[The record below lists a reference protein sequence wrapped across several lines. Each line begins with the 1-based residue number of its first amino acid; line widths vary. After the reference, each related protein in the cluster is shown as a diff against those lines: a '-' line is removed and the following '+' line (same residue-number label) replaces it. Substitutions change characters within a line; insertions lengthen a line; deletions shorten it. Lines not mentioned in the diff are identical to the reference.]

1 VEADFAVELG
11 PDDET
16 LEFPWSDE
24 SSGLRY
30 FNLKR
35 QPELLSE
42 IEEARVFPELA
53 EFLRA
58 MNGAAS
64 LLETAKCDAW
74 HTDKMN
80 VEDEI
85 FGAACKFGSYVDLVF
100 VDDSA
105 RFSFAEIEGF
115 ADCLVTLLKKVP
127 EIPASAEFLI
137 RRCFFRGGE
146 QTRDGFYMTF
156 YLFGYGEDEDQCR
169 QRWGI
174 ALTLVQSAIL
184 QLSRADSASTGSQR
198 A

>member
-1 VEADFAVELG
+1 VQADLAVELG

-16 LEFPWSDE
+16 LEFPWSDA

-30 FNLKR
+30 FDLKH

-42 IEEARVFPELA
+42 IEEARMLPELA

-58 MNGAAS
+58 MNGPIC

-80 VEDEI
+80 IEDEI
-85 FGAACKFGSYVDLVF
+85 FGAAGKFGSYIDMVF
-100 VDDSA
+100 TDDSA
-105 RFSFAEIEGF
+105 RFSFAAIEGF
-115 ADCLVTLLKKVP
+115 AGRLATLLKKVP
-127 EIPASAEFLI
+127 EIPASAEFLV
-137 RRCFFRGGE
+137 RRCFFRSHE
-146 QTRDGFYMTF
+146 QMRDGFYLTF

-174 ALTLVQSAIL
+174 GLKLVQNAIL
-184 QLSRADSASTGSQR
+184 QLSRADSAGARS
-198 A
+198 

>member
-1 VEADFAVELG
+1 VQADFAVELG

-30 FNLKR
+30 FELKR
-35 QPELLSE
+35 RPELLSE
-42 IEEARVFPELA
+42 VEEARVFPELA

-58 MNGAAS
+58 VNGPTS

-74 HTDKMN
+74 HSDEMN

-100 VDDSA
+100 ADDAA
-105 RFSFAEIEGF
+105 RFSFAAIEGF
-115 ADCLVTLLKKVP
+115 ASRLVTLLKKVP

-137 RRCFFRGGE
+137 RRCFFRNDE
-146 QTRDGFYMTF
+146 QMRDGFYMTF
-156 YLFGYGEDEDQCR
+156 YLFGYEEDEDQSR

-174 ALTLVQSAIL
+174 ALKLVQNAIL
-184 QLSRADSASTGSQR
+184 QLSRADSAGSR
-198 A
+198 S

>member
-1 VEADFAVELG
+1 VQADFAVELG

-30 FNLKR
+30 FDLKR
-35 QPELLSE
+35 QPEWLSE
-42 IEEARVFPELA
+42 IEEARAYPELA

-58 MNGAAS
+58 MNGPTC
-64 LLETAKCDAW
+64 LLETVKCDAW

-100 VDDSA
+100 ANDSA
-105 RFSFAEIEGF
+105 RFSFATIEGF
-115 ADCLVTLLKKVP
+115 ASRLVSLLKKVP
-127 EIPASAEFLI
+127 EIPSSAEFLV
-137 RRCFFRGGE
+137 RRCFFRSDE
-146 QTRDGFYMTF
+146 VREGFYMTF
-156 YLFGYGEDEDQCR
+156 YLFGYGEDEQQCR

-174 ALTLVQSAIL
+174 ALTLVQNAIL
-184 QLSRADSASTGSQR
+184 QLSRADSAGARSQR
-198 A
+198 T